1 MSDDFDRV
9 FGGSQE
15 PTRPSFT
22 DRVVLGEAFG
32 GRPDPRQAMA
42 IEAASTAPVPG
53 EYRAFGHLPSGNIN
67 LSCEVRW
74 WLDCTSVPEGLAFPY
89 RLLMQVGFTGDDTLR
104 LMLPDT
110 VIEVSGRQ
118 LEPLRQA
125 IMRQQVHFIQQ
136 FNSRIWPEKPI
147 GEAIIDA
154 IVILRGRS
162 DG

>member
-1 MSDDFDRV
+1 MTDEFDRM
-9 FGGSQE
+9 FGRGGE
-15 PTRPSFT
+15 RPRPTFT
-22 DRVVLGEAFG
+22 DRVISGEAFG
-32 GRPDPRQAMA
+32 GRHDPLQAMA
-42 IEAASTAPVPG
+42 VEAASTTPVPG

-74 WLDCTSVPEGLAFPY
+74 WLEGTSVPEGLAFPY

-125 IMRQQVHFIQQ
+125 VMRQQVHFIQQ
-136 FNSRIWPEKPI
+136 FNSKVWSAKPNGETVIDRI
-147 GEAIIDA
+147 EA
-154 IVILRGRS
+154 LRP
-162 DG
+162 

>member
-1 MSDDFDRV
+1 MTDDFDRV
-9 FGGSQE
+9 FGGGGE
-15 PTRPSFT
+15 RTRPSFT

-32 GRPDPRQAMA
+32 GRLDPRQAMA
-42 IEAASTAPVPG
+42 AEAASTTPVPG

-74 WLDCTSVPEGLAFPY
+74 WLDGTSVPEGLAFPY
-89 RLLMQVGFTGDDTLR
+89 RLLMQIGFTGDDTLR

-125 IMRQQVHFIQQ
+125 IMRQQVHFIQA
-136 FNSRIWPEKPI
+136 FNPKVWPSKPNGETVIDRI
-147 GEAIIDA
+147 EA
-154 IVILRGRS
+154 LRP
-162 DG
+162 